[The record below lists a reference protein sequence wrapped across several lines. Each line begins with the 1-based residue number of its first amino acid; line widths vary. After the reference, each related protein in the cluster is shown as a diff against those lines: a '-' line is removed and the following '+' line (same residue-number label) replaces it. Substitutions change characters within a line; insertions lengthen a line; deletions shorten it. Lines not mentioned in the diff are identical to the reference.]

1 MAYRSIVFLVYVYV
15 IIISY
20 SSSSIFSAAADEIPS
35 STSTTTTTTTKEL
48 SNILSK
54 LSTQITKEG
63 GYVHPALQLVEPAPC
78 GADRGVIYVASSGDD
93 DTGSTEWLRIPFSYQ
108 LTRNLALEKLTAM
121 IPDEVL
127 IEAPLVTLDDAALL
141 VLLLVHLKGA
151 SSKKDK
157 WFPYLTSLPDNPGCG
172 WWNAES
178 NKVYDKSYDITD
190 PKRYVQRVSRGMST
204 DYGLYLSNKH
214 WPKLWKGDAS
224 NAIKWALCIVSSRG
238 TAASPTTGG
247 GSTRLVPLAD
257 MFNHKVSS
265 GGFFEITDE
274 EINSKDDEKLEG
286 SFVVRKKNSSMISNV
301 ILSGEEI
308 TVDYNLADY
317 TADEWFLSHGFVPTE
332 VVDRST
338 SSRSEL

>member
-1 MAYRSIVFLVYVYV
+1 MAYRSIVFLVYVYA
-15 IIISY
+15 IIITY
-20 SSSSIFSAAADEIPS
+20 SSSSIFSATADEIPS
-35 STSTTTTTTTKEL
+35 STSTSTTTKEL

-78 GADRGVIYVASSGDD
+78 GADRGVIYDASSGDD
-93 DTGSTEWLRIPFSYQ
+93 DTRSTDEWLRIPFSYQ
-108 LTRNLALEKLTAM
+108 LTRNLALEKLTSM

-157 WFPYLTSLPDNPGCG
+157 WYPYLTSLPDNPTCG
-172 WWNAES
+172 WNAES
-178 NKVYDKSYDITD
+178 NKVYDKSYDMTD
-190 PKRYVQRVSRGMST
+190 AKKYVQRVSRGMST
-204 DYGLYLSNKH
+204 DYGPYLSNKH
-214 WPKLWKGDAS
+214 WPKLWKGDAA
-224 NAIKWALCIVSSRG
+224 NAIEWALCIVSSRG

-247 GSTRLVPLAD
+247 GSTRLLPLVD

-286 SFVVRKKNSSMISNV
+286 SFVVRKKNSGMISNV